1 MGLHII
7 NFLECIQSCV
17 MCMNIEIASIIFEIC
32 IVPEPATTSGTGL
45 LLDRDTGVGYYEVLP
60 FRKYGRTTSRIHRP
74 IRLYKN
80 LKGKSSLQGMYR
92 CPHIANWSQMFA
104 MRGQQGGLLR
114 PQITHIANDI

>member
-45 LLDRDTGVGYYEVLP
+45 LLDRDTGG
-60 FRKYGRTTSRIHRP
+60 
-74 IRLYKN
+74 
-80 LKGKSSLQGMYR
+80 
-92 CPHIANWSQMFA
+92 
-104 MRGQQGGLLR
+104 
-114 PQITHIANDI
+114 PQFDTGVKKH

>member
-45 LLDRDTGVGYYEVLP
+45 LLDRDTGHVNLAAAKPCRFMPKLRDSDPVEVFI
-60 FRKYGRTTSRIHRP
+60 FRV
-74 IRLYKN
+74 
-80 LKGKSSLQGMYR
+80 
-92 CPHIANWSQMFA
+92 
-104 MRGQQGGLLR
+104 
-114 PQITHIANDI
+114 